1 MIHLECLYLC
11 QFLISQVFYLR
22 IGQSQTL
29 QEDYQTYFENTSIT
43 TGKKFTPS
51 SSLATS
57 CTKLNQLPI
66 NYKFLKHTPRFFEA
80 SSREFV

>member
-1 MIHLECLYLC
+1 MIHSECLYLC

-43 TGKKFTPS
+43 TSKKFTPS

-66 NYKFLKHTPRFFEA
+66 NYKFQKHTPRFVRNF
-80 SSREFV
+80 F